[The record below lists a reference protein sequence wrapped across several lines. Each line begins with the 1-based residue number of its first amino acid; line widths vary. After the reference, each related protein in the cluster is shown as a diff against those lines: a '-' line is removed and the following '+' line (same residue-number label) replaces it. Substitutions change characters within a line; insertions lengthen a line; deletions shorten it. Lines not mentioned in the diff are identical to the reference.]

1 MSVLL
6 YLLTPVLAQVSLPA
20 HVEEARSQ
28 LSYSWDSLEWDE
40 AHQRNSAETYCYCG
54 ERGDWY
60 KKMLQ
65 CKDCLQWFHQE
76 CIRALSHPL
85 LCGDRSVGRDI
96 IVLRVC
102 W

>member
-1 MSVLL
+1 M
-6 YLLTPVLAQVSLPA
+6 SLPA

-65 CKDCLQWFHQE
+65 CRDCLQWFHQE

-85 LCGDRSVGRDI
+85 LCGDRSARRDI